1 MTQEERTK
9 ICSTC
14 KNRSF
19 SIKEGL
25 LCKKT
30 MEKPSFEDSCS
41 DYEVDAVEVSKQ
53 EQFNKE
59 LKESNGISGFLSFYV
74 YWSIPLGILFTIIAF
89 FATPKSLQFYAYSL
103 CLFLFDVVYLAIYL
117 YLAIYTIYAFVKQ
130 KPDAVFMGKCCLA
143 FIFVS
148 NFLLII
154 TGATGNGFLDNLSR
168 LLSSSIWCI
177 VFFLY
182 LSFSQKV
189 KDYIPKETRRVSKLN
204 KVIVTLSIVLPI
216 LLLFCA
222 IVEIAACGGEHG
234 LLIW

>member
-1 MTQEERTK
+1 
-9 ICSTC
+9 
-14 KNRSF
+14 
-19 SIKEGL
+19 
-25 LCKKT
+25 
-30 MEKPSFEDSCS
+30 
-41 DYEVDAVEVSKQ
+41 
-53 EQFNKE
+53 
-59 LKESNGISGFLSFYV
+59 
-74 YWSIPLGILFTIIAF
+74 
-89 FATPKSLQFYAYSL
+89 
-103 CLFLFDVVYLAIYL
+103 
-117 YLAIYTIYAFVKQ
+117 
-130 KPDAVFMGKCCLA
+130 MGKCCLA

-222 IVEIAACGGEHG
+222 IVEIAECGGEHG